1 MDVCRTLG
9 SNKVFTVPGSSFE
22 IKVKNLITCEGRIRV
37 LHFFP
42 PSCRLKLSKDIGGK
56 KHLNSLR

>member
-42 PSCRLKLSKDIGGK
+42 LPAD
-56 KHLNSLR
+56 